1 MSDLIPHV
9 FNDTTVR
16 AIDRDGKIWFI
27 AADVCKALEIG
38 NVTKALYSLDED
50 EKATLTISKGQSQK
64 YLDDKKTTLAN
75 SYNRAGQGAQSYNL
89 INESGLYSL
98 ILRSRKPEAKRFKK
112 WVTSEVLPSIRKTGG
127 YSFRG
132 NYNFPLETASPRKR
146 VLANAWLTPRV
157 ILNQRNRAPE
167 LELLEA
173 LEKDGFD
180 ITGAKVR
187 IYALHDIAQ
196 QLINVQSQLI
206 DARKYLSL
214 ADQIIKAQLDER
226 GNNIDFSRYDKGI
239 AINKD
244 DEQYIEKSY

>member
-9 FNDTTVR
+9 FNDISIRT
-16 AIDRDGKIWFI
+16 IDRNGEIWFV
-27 AADVCKALEIG
+27 AADICEALEIV
-38 NVTKALYSLDED
+38 NTTRALNNLDED
-50 EKATLTISKGQSQK
+50 EKATLHIMKGQSQQC
-64 YLDDKKTTLAN
+64 LDDEKMTLTN
-75 SYNRAGQGAQSYNL
+75 SKGRAGQGAQSYNI

-98 ILRSRKPEAKRFKK
+98 VLRSRKAEAKRFKK

-146 VLANAWLTPRV
+146 VLANAWLTPKV

-180 ITGAKVR
+180 VTGAKVR
-187 IYALHDIAQ
+187 ICAFHDIAQ
-196 QLINVQSQLI
+196 QLINMQNQLI
-206 DARKYLSL
+206 DVRRYLSL
-214 ADQIIKAQLDER
+214 ADQIINAQLEER
-226 GNNIDFSRYDKGI
+226 GNNVVFSD
-239 AINKD
+239 
-244 DEQYIEKSY
+244 